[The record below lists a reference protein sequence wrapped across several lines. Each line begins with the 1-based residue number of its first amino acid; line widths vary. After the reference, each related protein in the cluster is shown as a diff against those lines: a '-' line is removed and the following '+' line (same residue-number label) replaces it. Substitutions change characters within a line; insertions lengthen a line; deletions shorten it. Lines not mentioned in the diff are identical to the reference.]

1 MSQNKK
7 RLPLWPA
14 IIMIII
20 ILVLFILNPLCRY
33 FYTKDFV
40 ARGDKQLAEMLAEN
54 MEDAQ
59 VTTPEKPI
67 FFIGSNGTRTNG
79 SCLDLSTGKYDIY
92 SVFDVADARS
102 LGTLE
107 ASQYIV
113 DYLNDAG
120 YHYTAPTAEDWALC
134 EAEIEANTPLWKAFP
149 WYESILE
156 TENCIIVQLT
166 YVDFF
171 S

>member
-1 MSQNKK
+1 MSQTKK
-7 RLPLWPA
+7 RLPLWPV
-14 IIMIII
+14 IIVVIII
-20 ILVLFILNPLCRY
+20 FILFILRPLCRY

-40 ARGDKQLAEMLAEN
+40 ARTDVQLAELFAEN
-54 MEDAQ
+54 LSDAG
-59 VTTPEKPI
+59 VTSLDKPI
-67 FFIGSNGTRTNG
+67 FFVGSNGTRTNG
-79 SCLDLSTGKYDIY
+79 SCLDLSTGQYDIF

-102 LGTLE
+102 LNTLE

-113 DYLNDAG
+113 NYLNSLGYDYTVPTDA
-120 YHYTAPTAEDWALC
+120 HWTLC
-134 EAEIEANTPLWKAFP
+134 EEEITANIPLWKAFP

>member
-14 IIMIII
+14 IIVLIII
-20 ILVLFILNPLCRY
+20 FILFVLNPLCRY

-92 SVFDVADARS
+92 SVFDVADACS
-102 LGTLE
+102 LDTLE
-107 ASQYIV
+107 ASRYIV
-113 DYLNDAG
+113 SYLNSLG
-120 YHYTAPTAEDWALC
+120 YDYTAPTAEDWQLYG
-134 EAEIEANTPLWKAFP
+134 AEIAANSPLWKNFP
-149 WYESILE
+149 WYESIKE
-156 TENCIIVQLT
+156 TEHCIIVQLT